1 MRYKIAFPKVEAITV
16 GVKVNGTQLPTVF
29 CSPWETDV
37 TDVLKTGENEIELT
51 LTGSLRNLLGPLHC
65 VGGEFSMLGPATFSG
80 RDSWPNA
87 EPGDNDWFD
96 LRKTG
101 KTRLWRDDYYCI
113 PFGLMEAPVL
123 VTESF

>member
-1 MRYKIAFPKVEAITV
+1 MTEKSNRRR
-16 GVKVNGTQLPTVF
+16 LPHRIGLLF
-29 CSPWETDV
+29 SETS
-37 TDVLKTGENEIELT
+37 NEIELT